1 MSVQQKSPAS
11 NGTIAARVIGLIIL
25 AVAVIGWYAGTH
37 QTVQSY
43 DCNPVLNTCTVTSIP
58 VTSTTG
64 P

>member
-11 NGTIAARVIGLIIL
+11 SGIIAARVIGLVIL
-25 AVAVIGWYAGTH
+25 VIAVIGWYAGTH

-43 DCNPVLNTCTVTSIP
+43 DCNPVLNTCTVTDIP